1 MGWVHCRPQNFK
13 FMLAIMLPASKWLD
27 LMLPQLSQ
35 FISPS
40 TIYQGHGGTG
50 DSALAAARRVFCP
63 LWCPKKHSYSSPFP
77 VASFFAFF
85 RCQEILI
92 REMGGPRLLTLR
104 ANCHH
109 IFSFGPR
116 IFPLAGWS
124 YCRRIGDKTP
134 GWLPAD
140 RIAELAQ
147 LIAGLGFSMTWQ
159 NSWWL
164 FGGGFT
170 SESES
175 MFLDN
180 CNCRTTWLKFHE

>member
-1 MGWVHCRPQNFK
+1 
-13 FMLAIMLPASKWLD
+13 MLPAKWLD

-40 TIYQGHGGTG
+40 TITYNYQGHGGTG
-50 DSALAAARRVFCP
+50 DSALAAARRFFCP
-63 LWCPKKHSYSSPFP
+63 FFAQQAFIIPFHFLWLD
-77 VASFFAFF
+77 SFFAFF

-104 ANCHH
+104 AKSHH
-109 IFSFGPR
+109 MVSFGPR

-147 LIAGLGFSMTWQ
+147 LIAGLGFSHDVTRQLMTL
-159 NSWWL
+159 WWW
-164 FGGGFT
+164 FY
-170 SESES
+170 
-175 MFLDN
+175 
-180 CNCRTTWLKFHE
+180 K